1 LEQEAMQ
8 RRALRRN
15 RTVATGLL
23 LTMAAVFVATATVR
37 DAGFWTALLHAVA
50 EAGVVGGL
58 ADWFAVTAVFRHPLG
73 LPIPHTA
80 IIPRSKIRIGEGLGA
95 FLERHFLTEEL
106 ILSKLRALDV
116 ASRIGVWLAAPGR
129 AETLATRAVG
139 LAPSLIR
146 AVDDAEIRA
155 FTARALGRQL
165 REIDV
170 APLLETA
177 VTLMTAGGYHTAV
190 LDRGVDFA
198 IDYLDRNAERLE
210 LAAGERERER
220 RRWWIP
226 RAVDR
231 QIARALLRGLKELL
245 HDLQQPDSKARRRL
259 LGAIDELAR
268 DLATSPERR
277 AKVEAAKLRLL
288 GQPEVQQWLGSIWD
302 QARDLVLADLASPE
316 SKTREG
322 LATALASAGRTLLAD
337 ASIRERVNGAAE
349 AAVLRLLPWRR
360 ELAQFIAEV
369 VRRWDERILVERMEL
384 AVGADLQYVRITGTL
399 VGGSIG
405 CVLFLLS
412 SVLR

>member
-1 LEQEAMQ
+1 LEQEALQ

-37 DAGFWTALLHAVA
+37 EPGFWTALLHAVA
-50 EAGVVGGL
+50 EAGVIGGL
-58 ADWFAVTAVFRHPLG
+58 ADWFAVTAVFKHPLG

-80 IIPRSKIRIGEGLGA
+80 IVPRNKVRIGEGLGT

-106 ILSKLRALDV
+106 ILAKLRALDI
-116 ASRIGVWLAAPGR
+116 ASRIGAWLAAPGH
-129 AETLATRAVG
+129 AEILAARAVS
-139 LAPSLIR
+139 LAPSLIQ

-155 FTARALGRQL
+155 FTTRALGRQL

-170 APLLETA
+170 APLFEKA
-177 VTLMTAGGYHTAV
+177 MMLMTAGGYHTAV
-190 LDRGVDFA
+190 LDRGIEFA
-198 IDYLDRNAERLE
+198 VEYLDRNAERLE
-210 LAAGERERER
+210 LAAGEREQ

-245 HDLQQPDSKARRRL
+245 DDLRQPDSKARRKL
-259 LGAIDELAR
+259 LGAIDDLTR
-268 DLATSPERR
+268 DLAASPERR
-277 AKVEAAKLRLL
+277 AEIEAAKQRLL
-288 GQPEVQQWLGSIWD
+288 DQPEVQRWLGSIWD

-322 LATALASAGRTLLAD
+322 LTTILASAGRTLLAD
-337 ASIRERVNGAAE
+337 ASMRERMNGIIE
-349 AAVLRLLPWRR
+349 TAVLHVLPWRR
-360 ELAQFIAEV
+360 ELAQFIADV
-369 VRRWDERILVERMEL
+369 VRRWDERVLVERMEL
-384 AVGADLQYVRITGTL
+384 ALGADLQYVRITGTL

-405 CVLFLLS
+405 CVLFLLTR
-412 SVLR
+412 VLR